1 MIIDSKVI
9 LDPPPY
15 LRSPSSAPGSPFP
28 NGSRPPATLSS
39 LPAHILL
46 QIIHHTFPPLPSAN
60 SPSGSSIYTPAPPMF
75 SQIEYQLSQPSIPE
89 RQRKTLLWLSTHLRL
104 VSRSLYTACMH
115 VLRSTYLPAYQAMVK
130 PPYTSDPFP
139 MGLPITSV
147 SSTSEGS
154 RAMSGARG
162 GAVGPPAYSPT
173 IASPLSP
180 SSASSIRSGA
190 SRNHHHHHS
199 EPHSPLITP
208 HRETPILD
216 RFILLKVRQD
226 VFLDDTELHTD
237 RADAFRDIFDVAQPK
252 SRLEDLVRVFG
263 IRAGVVSVP
272 GWMNA
277 KEVGEEYVD
286 GPDAD
291 VEAAYEDVD
300 FVRPAPTT
308 TNWAKGTVNFGG
320 DSPGSSRNSSSSD
333 LPLRSPQSAA
343 RRTSFAST
351 AAASS
356 PASTAAS
363 SSANAAD
370 SESSSSGH
378 SISEK
383 GKGKEKEK
391 STPLRSLFFRS
402 SLFGIGKHKKSAS
415 LPSPTPLSPSIQSYS
430 PTPSLTSLD
439 RAQLHIR
446 TQTQAPAQRE
456 KEITPLPFSSLS
468 ISFSPRR
475 VGLVYNRTK
484 TIVEVPR
491 TRGPNGQ
498 MESLEF
504 LARAVVREL
513 KETLE
518 GGLR

>member
-1 MIIDSKVI
+1 
-9 LDPPPY
+9 PPPY

-139 MGLPITSV
+139 MGLPTTS
-147 SSTSEGS
+147 
-154 RAMSGARG
+154 
-162 GAVGPPAYSPT
+162 
-173 IASPLSP
+173 
-180 SSASSIRSGA
+180 
-190 SRNHHHHHS
+190 
-199 EPHSPLITP
+199 
-208 HRETPILD
+208 TPILD

-263 IRAGVVSVP
+263 IREGVVSVP

-277 KEVGEEYVD
+277 KE
-286 GPDAD
+286 
-291 VEAAYEDVD
+291 
-300 FVRPAPTT
+300 R
-308 TNWAKGTVNFGG
+308 
-320 DSPGSSRNSSSSD
+320 
-333 LPLRSPQSAA
+333 Q
-343 RRTSFAST
+343 
-351 AAASS
+351 
-356 PASTAAS
+356 
-363 SSANAAD
+363 
-370 SESSSSGH
+370 
-378 SISEK
+378 
-383 GKGKEKEK
+383 
-391 STPLRSLFFRS
+391 
-402 SLFGIGKHKKSAS
+402 
-415 LPSPTPLSPSIQSYS
+415 
-430 PTPSLTSLD
+430 
-439 RAQLHIR
+439 
-446 TQTQAPAQRE
+446 

-491 TRGPNGQ
+491 KRGPNGQ
-498 MESLEF
+498 MESLES
-504 LARAVVREL
+504 LAKAVVREL

-518 GGLR
+518 